1 MNNSNFVEGVDIIAK
16 YIPEGEKDS
25 HSIQAGHDQI
35 WFGAY
40 EWVTDEKDKSRLEEI
55 GWFEDEDSWSCF
67 T

>member
-1 MNNSNFVEGVDIIAK
+1 MKNKAFIEGVAIIGK
-16 YIPEGEKDS
+16 HSPEEDDWNLCS
-25 HSIQAGHDQI
+25 EHDQI

-40 EWVTDEKDKSRLEEI
+40 EWVTDEKDIARLEEL